1 MMEMPDVIYVYPDAD
16 GEKGHDFIAYP
27 KHPSVRY
34 GGETEY
40 HHSSVVEALLA
51 ETAIHLAARN
61 SEIEQLRKETER
73 LVRENEVFAERH
85 KAWESCVYTVGLPV
99 IHDVRDTEY
108 GDAVPPVPVVNK
120 VTDLLDECNK
130 LRKERD
136 ELALFIRLNH
146 DVVKVPDHI
155 FLMCVRAKK
164 VAGE

>member
-1 MMEMPDVIYVYPDAD
+1 MTNKYE
-16 GEKGHDFIAYP
+16 
-27 KHPSVRY
+27 
-34 GGETEY
+34 
-40 HHSSVVEALLA
+40 
-51 ETAIHLAARN
+51 
-61 SEIEQLRKETER
+61 
-73 LVRENEVFAERH
+73 
-85 KAWESCVYTVGLPV
+85 
-99 IHDVRDTEY
+99 
-108 GDAVPPVPVVNK
+108 DAVPPVPVVNK